1 MDELK
6 PSEHACKIFFKLCVK
21 SCFAKKEQYLQTKH
35 ACNIF
40 GRNPS
45 MVIPLLA
52 NLDVMPMLYEGACH
66 ALTPENLQC
75 RVSFPVSVAEYS
87 STLTAYIIF
96 FGVLE

>member
-1 MDELK
+1 MDGLK

-21 SCFAKKEQYLQTKH
+21 SFFVKKEHYLQTKH
-35 ACNIF
+35 ACNII

-52 NLDVMPMLYEGACH
+52 NLDLMPMLYEGAYH

-75 RVSFPVSVAEYS
+75 IVSFPVSVVDYS
-87 STLTAYIIF
+87 STLTA
-96 FGVLE
+96 